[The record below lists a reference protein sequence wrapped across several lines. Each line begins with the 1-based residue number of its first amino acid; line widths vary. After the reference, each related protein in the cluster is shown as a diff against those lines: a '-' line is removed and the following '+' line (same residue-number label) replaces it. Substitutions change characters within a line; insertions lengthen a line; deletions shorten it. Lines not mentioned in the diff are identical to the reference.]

1 MKYYFSIDI
10 AILGAIALLAL
21 TGCTALENKAVAIGS
36 GVDAFKL
43 ETTGSTSS
51 GTILPNLIA
60 GGAVNTLATAPAIQE
75 GTQTQVVFVKS
86 RRNSFFG
93 ELFGIDASTES
104 ISYIG
109 APNETPEAT
118 AARFEAF
125 AKVMK
130 ARENT
135 GTHANAR
142 ESTGNAVSAPAD
154 VKQAA
159 GAGDGAGEHASP
171 AGRPFQ
177 RGSA

>member
-1 MKYYFSIDI
+1 MKII
-10 AILGAIALLAL
+10 IALMTVALML
-21 TGCTALENKAVAIGS
+21 TGCTALENKAVGIGS
-36 GVDAFKL
+36 SVDALKI

-130 ARENT
+130 ART
-135 GTHANAR
+135 GTD
-142 ESTGNAVSAPAD
+142 ESRSETEAHGLKKDESRSAAK
-154 VKQAA
+154 VHGLQEEAA
-159 GAGDGAGEHASP
+159 AE
-171 AGRPFQ
+171 
-177 RGSA
+177 

>member
-1 MKYYFSIDI
+1 MKKIPLFLSV
-10 AILGAIALLAL
+10 LASVFVL

-130 ARENT
+130 TRT
-135 GTHANAR
+135 GTD
-142 ESTGNAVSAPAD
+142 ESRSETEAHGLKEDESRSVAKVHGL
-154 VKQAA
+154 QEEAA
-159 GAGDGAGEHASP
+159 AE
-171 AGRPFQ
+171 
-177 RGSA
+177 

>member
-1 MKYYFSIDI
+1 MKMKFGIDI
-10 AILGAIALLAL
+10 AILAVAALLVL
-21 TGCTALENKAVAIGS
+21 TGCAALENKAVAIGS

-130 ARENT
+130 ART
-135 GTHANAR
+135 GTD
-142 ESTGNAVSAPAD
+142 ESRSETEAHGLKEDESRSAAK
-154 VKQAA
+154 VHGLQEEAA
-159 GAGDGAGEHASP
+159 AE
-171 AGRPFQ
+171 
-177 RGSA
+177 

>member
-1 MKYYFSIDI
+1 MKKIPLFLSV
-10 AILGAIALLAL
+10 LASVFVL

-130 ARENT
+130 ART
-135 GTHANAR
+135 GTD
-142 ESTGNAVSAPAD
+142 ESRSETEAHGLKEDESRSAAK
-154 VKQAA
+154 VHGLQEEAA
-159 GAGDGAGEHASP
+159 AE
-171 AGRPFQ
+171 
-177 RGSA
+177 

>member
-1 MKYYFSIDI
+1 MKKITLFLSV
-10 AILGAIALLAL
+10 LASVFVL

-75 GTQTQVVFVKS
+75 GTQTQVVFVRS

-104 ISYIG
+104 VSYIG

-130 ARENT
+130 ART
-135 GTHANAR
+135 GTD
-142 ESTGNAVSAPAD
+142 ESRSETEAHGLKEDESRSAAK
-154 VKQAA
+154 VHGLQEEAA
-159 GAGDGAGEHASP
+159 AE
-171 AGRPFQ
+171 
-177 RGSA
+177 

>member
-1 MKYYFSIDI
+1 MKKITLFLSV
-10 AILGAIALLAL
+10 LASVL
-21 TGCTALENKAVAIGS
+21 VSVTGCTALENKAVAIGS

-142 ESTGNAVSAPAD
+142 ESTGKRHFRA
-154 VKQAA
+154 
-159 GAGDGAGEHASP
+159 
-171 AGRPFQ
+171 R
-177 RGSA
+177 

>member
-1 MKYYFSIDI
+1 MKMKFGIDI
-10 AILGAIALLAL
+10 AILAVAALLVL
-21 TGCTALENKAVAIGS
+21 TGCAALENKAVAIGS

-51 GTILPNLIA
+51 GTVLPNLIA

-130 ARENT
+130 ART
-135 GTHANAR
+135 GTD
-142 ESTGNAVSAPAD
+142 ESRSEAEAHGLKEAVSRS
-154 VKQAA
+154 AA
-159 GAGDGAGEHASP
+159 KVHGLQEEAAAE
-171 AGRPFQ
+171 
-177 RGSA
+177 

>member
-1 MKYYFSIDI
+1 MKMKFGIDI
-10 AILGAIALLAL
+10 AILAVAALLVL
-21 TGCTALENKAVAIGS
+21 TGCAALENKAVAIGS

-51 GTILPNLIA
+51 GTVLPNLIA

-130 ARENT
+130 ART
-135 GTHANAR
+135 GT
-142 ESTGNAVSAPAD
+142 AVSRSETEAHGLKED
-154 VKQAA
+154 ESRSAA
-159 GAGDGAGEHASP
+159 KVHGLQEEAAAE
-171 AGRPFQ
+171 
-177 RGSA
+177 

>member
-1 MKYYFSIDI
+1 MKKFVLFLSVCVSVFV
-10 AILGAIALLAL
+10 L

-60 GGAVNTLATAPAIQE
+60 GGAVNTLATAPAVQD
-75 GTQTQVVFVKS
+75 GTQTQVVFVRS

-130 ARENT
+130 ART
-135 GTHANAR
+135 GTD
-142 ESTGNAVSAPAD
+142 ESRSETEAHGLKEDESRSAAK
-154 VKQAA
+154 VHGLQEEAA
-159 GAGDGAGEHASP
+159 AE
-171 AGRPFQ
+171 
-177 RGSA
+177 

>member
-1 MKYYFSIDI
+1 MKFGIDI
-10 AILGAIALLAL
+10 AILAVAALLVL

-51 GTILPNLIA
+51 GTVLPNLIA

-75 GTQTQVVFVKS
+75 GTQTQVVFVRS

-125 AKVMK
+125 AKVTAAK
-130 ARENT
+130 AQEN
-135 GTHANAR
+135 AI
-142 ESTGNAVSAPAD
+142 SAPAD

-159 GAGDGAGEHASP
+159 GANNEPGEAQAAPEGPSEAVTP
-171 AGRPFQ
+171 E
-177 RGSA
+177 

>member
-1 MKYYFSIDI
+1 MKKITLFLSV
-10 AILGAIALLAL
+10 LASVL
-21 TGCTALENKAVAIGS
+21 VSVTGCTALENKAVAIGS

-51 GTILPNLIA
+51 GTVLPNLIA

-75 GTQTQVVFVKS
+75 GTQTQVVFVRS

-130 ARENT
+130 VRENT
-135 GTHANAR
+135 GTHAKAR
-142 ESTGNAVSAPAD
+142 ESTGNAASAPAD

-159 GAGDGAGEHASP
+159 GTNNEPEKALAAPEGPSEAVTPE
-171 AGRPFQ
+171 
-177 RGSA
+177 

>member
-1 MKYYFSIDI
+1 MKRFSVILALAALA
-10 AILGAIALLAL
+10 AILLP
-21 TGCTALENKAVAIGS
+21 GCTALENKAVGIGS
-36 GVDAFKL
+36 SVDALKI

-130 ARENT
+130 TRT
-135 GTHANAR
+135 GTD
-142 ESTGNAVSAPAD
+142 ESRSETEAHGLKEDESRSVAKVHGL
-154 VKQAA
+154 QEEAA
-159 GAGDGAGEHASP
+159 AE
-171 AGRPFQ
+171 
-177 RGSA
+177 

>member
-1 MKYYFSIDI
+1 MKMKFGIDI
-10 AILGAIALLAL
+10 AILAVAALLVL
-21 TGCTALENKAVAIGS
+21 TGCAALENKAVAIGS

-51 GTILPNLIA
+51 GTVLPNLIA

-130 ARENT
+130 ART
-135 GTHANAR
+135 GTD
-142 ESTGNAVSAPAD
+142 ESRSETEAHGL
-154 VKQAA
+154 QEEAA
-159 GAGDGAGEHASP
+159 AE
-171 AGRPFQ
+171 
-177 RGSA
+177 

>member
-1 MKYYFSIDI
+1 MKMKFGIDI
-10 AILGAIALLAL
+10 AILAVAALLVL

-125 AKVMK
+125 AKVTAAK
-130 ARENT
+130 AQEN
-135 GTHANAR
+135 AI
-142 ESTGNAVSAPAD
+142 SAPAD

-159 GAGDGAGEHASP
+159 GANNEPGEAQAAPEGPSEAVTP
-171 AGRPFQ
+171 E
-177 RGSA
+177 

>member
-1 MKYYFSIDI
+1 MKMKFGIDI
-10 AILGAIALLAL
+10 AILAVAALLVL
-21 TGCTALENKAVAIGS
+21 TGCAALENKAVAIGS

-51 GTILPNLIA
+51 GTVLPNLIA

-125 AKVMK
+125 AKVTAAK
-130 ARENT
+130 AQENAIFA
-135 GTHANAR
+135 HADA
-142 ESTGNAVSAPAD
+142 
-154 VKQAA
+154 KQAA
-159 GAGDGAGEHASP
+159 GT
-171 AGRPFQ
+171 R
-177 RGSA
+177 

>member
-1 MKYYFSIDI
+1 MKKIPLFLSV
-10 AILGAIALLAL
+10 LASVFVL
-21 TGCTALENKAVAIGS
+21 TGCAALENKAVAIGS

-51 GTILPNLIA
+51 GTVLPNLIA

-125 AKVMK
+125 AKVTAAK
-130 ARENT
+130 AQEN
-135 GTHANAR
+135 A
-142 ESTGNAVSAPAD
+142 SSAPAD

-159 GAGDGAGEHASP
+159 GANDESGNTQAPPEGHS
-171 AGRPFQ
+171 
-177 RGSA
+177 SAVTPE

>member
-1 MKYYFSIDI
+1 MKKITLFLSVL
-10 AILGAIALLAL
+10 ASVFALA
-21 TGCTALENKAVAIGS
+21 GCTALENKAVAIGS

-154 VKQAA
+154 VEASRRGGVMELGNTQAPPE
-159 GAGDGAGEHASP
+159 GHS
-171 AGRPFQ
+171 
-177 RGSA
+177 SAAAPE

>member
-1 MKYYFSIDI
+1 MRII
-10 AILGAIALLAL
+10 IALMTVALML

-125 AKVMK
+125 AKVTAAK
-130 ARENT
+130 AQEN
-135 GTHANAR
+135 AI
-142 ESTGNAVSAPAD
+142 SAPAD

-159 GAGDGAGEHASP
+159 GANNEPGEAQAAPEGPSEAVTP
-171 AGRPFQ
+171 E
-177 RGSA
+177 

>member
-1 MKYYFSIDI
+1 MRII
-10 AILGAIALLAL
+10 IALMTVALML

-75 GTQTQVVFVKS
+75 GTQTQVVFVRS

-125 AKVMK
+125 AKVTAAK
-130 ARENT
+130 AQE
-135 GTHANAR
+135 
-142 ESTGNAVSAPAD
+142 NAVSAPAD
-154 VKQAA
+154 VEQAA
-159 GAGDGAGEHASP
+159 GANNEPGKAQAAPEGPSEAVTPE
-171 AGRPFQ
+171 
-177 RGSA
+177 

>member
-1 MKYYFSIDI
+1 MKKFVLFLSVCVSVFV
-10 AILGAIALLAL
+10 L

-130 ARENT
+130 ART
-135 GTHANAR
+135 GTD
-142 ESTGNAVSAPAD
+142 ESRSETEVHGL
-154 VKQAA
+154 QEEAA
-159 GAGDGAGEHASP
+159 AE
-171 AGRPFQ
+171 
-177 RGSA
+177 

>member
-1 MKYYFSIDI
+1 MKKIPLFLSV
-10 AILGAIALLAL
+10 LASVFVL
-21 TGCTALENKAVAIGS
+21 TGCTALENNAVAIGS

-130 ARENT
+130 ART
-135 GTHANAR
+135 GTD
-142 ESTGNAVSAPAD
+142 ESRSETEAHGLKEDESRSAAK
-154 VKQAA
+154 VHGLQEEAA
-159 GAGDGAGEHASP
+159 AE
-171 AGRPFQ
+171 
-177 RGSA
+177 

>member
-1 MKYYFSIDI
+1 MKKITLFLSV
-10 AILGAIALLAL
+10 LASVL
-21 TGCTALENKAVAIGS
+21 VLAGCTALENKAVAIGS

-118 AARFEAF
+118 AVRFEAF

-130 ARENT
+130 VRENT

-159 GAGDGAGEHASP
+159 GTNNEPEKAQAAPGSP
-171 AGRPFQ
+171 SEAVMPE
-177 RGSA
+177 

>member
-1 MKYYFSIDI
+1 MKKFVLFLSVCVSVFV
-10 AILGAIALLAL
+10 L

-75 GTQTQVVFVKS
+75 GTQTQVVFVRS

-104 ISYIG
+104 VSYIG

-125 AKVMK
+125 AKVTAAK
-130 ARENT
+130 AQENAISA
-135 GTHANAR
+135 HADA
-142 ESTGNAVSAPAD
+142 
-154 VKQAA
+154 KQAA
-159 GAGDGAGEHASP
+159 GTNNEPEKALAAPEGPSEAVTPE
-171 AGRPFQ
+171 
-177 RGSA
+177 

>member
-1 MKYYFSIDI
+1 MRII
-10 AILGAIALLAL
+10 IALLAVAVFVL

-51 GTILPNLIA
+51 GTVLPNLIA

-130 ARENT
+130 TRT
-135 GTHANAR
+135 GTD
-142 ESTGNAVSAPAD
+142 ESRSETEAHGLKEDESRSAAK
-154 VKQAA
+154 VHGLQEEAA
-159 GAGDGAGEHASP
+159 AE
-171 AGRPFQ
+171 
-177 RGSA
+177 

>member
-1 MKYYFSIDI
+1 MRII
-10 AILGAIALLAL
+10 IALMTVALML

-60 GGAVNTLATAPAIQE
+60 GGAVNTLATAPAVQD
-75 GTQTQVVFVKS
+75 GTQTQVVFVRS

-125 AKVMK
+125 ANVMK
-130 ARENT
+130 ART
-135 GTHANAR
+135 GTD
-142 ESTGNAVSAPAD
+142 ESRSETEAHGLKEDESRSAAK
-154 VKQAA
+154 VHGLQEEAA
-159 GAGDGAGEHASP
+159 AE
-171 AGRPFQ
+171 
-177 RGSA
+177 

>member
-1 MKYYFSIDI
+1 MKKIPLFLSV
-10 AILGAIALLAL
+10 LASVFVL

-60 GGAVNTLATAPAIQE
+60 GGAVNTLATAPAVQD
-75 GTQTQVVFVKS
+75 GTQTQVVFVRS

-130 ARENT
+130 ART
-135 GTHANAR
+135 GTD
-142 ESTGNAVSAPAD
+142 ESRSETEAHGLKEDESRSAAK
-154 VKQAA
+154 VHGLQEEAA
-159 GAGDGAGEHASP
+159 AE
-171 AGRPFQ
+171 
-177 RGSA
+177 